1 VGQDVGTEP
10 RGQIALDEI
19 VDIEAIRAIAESL
32 HSLTGHAVSIADLD
46 DRFLVR
52 VGWCD
57 ACDVFHRTN
66 PAARALCRESDTDM
80 TQGVGRGE
88 SRAYRCKNGLWH
100 VVTPLFVG
108 DLHLANVF
116 TSQFFYDDEEIDVP
130 AFEERAARFGFDR
143 DEYIAAIG
151 AIPRFSRDTIEGFMR
166 FYAQLAEQIAAL
178 GLASMQLSETME
190 SAATAVQARTES
202 ELRFSALVENASMPI
217 AVVDRDGRINYMNEE
232 CTRVFGYT
240 ADDIPTMTEW
250 YLRAF
255 PDAAY
260 RKAAIAKWEARV
272 GKAAAGD
279 GRVPGAEYSVT
290 CRDGDVRT
298 VMISGAVAGDRILA
312 LFDDVTER
320 RKAEDALRL
329 SEAKYSAAYRTSPDS
344 VNINRLSDGLY
355 IEVNEGFS
363 NLTGYTADDVAGRS
377 SADINIWEDAADRE
391 RLVAGLRAE
400 GVVRNLEARFRRK
413 DGSVTTALMSA
424 RVIEIDGD
432 PCILS
437 VTRDISDRQ
446 RAEMLLRESQRIARV
461 GHYEWD
467 IVADRWDA
475 SEVLSDIFGIDDA
488 YVRDLAGF
496 LAIVHP
502 DDRVMVE
509 RYVLDEVVAGSRP
522 FDKEYRIVRVG
533 DGVERWVHG
542 LGTVTF
548 SEDGGAPLSLF
559 GIIQDVTDRRVS
571 EAAII
576 ESKAVIESMVY
587 EFAETMG
594 RIVEARDPYT
604 QGHQQRVANLSKR
617 IATRMGLSHVEIDEV
632 EMAGL
637 LHDVGKLRIP
647 TEILTKPGQLSPI
660 EFALVKDHSLQSY
673 EILKT
678 IAFPWAIADIAL
690 QHHERMDGSGYP
702 NGIAGDDIL
711 VAARILMVAD
721 VVEAMATHRPY
732 RPALGA
738 DAAVEEIASHPDQFD
753 PRVTAACL
761 SLHADGELGL

>member
-1 VGQDVGTEP
+1 MGQDAGTDP
-10 RGQIALDEI
+10 RSRIALDDL
-19 VDIEAIRAIAESL
+19 VDIEAIREIAESL
-32 HSLTGHAVSIADLD
+32 HSLTGHAVSISDLD
-46 DRFLVR
+46 DRFFVR

-57 ACDVFHRTN
+57 ACALFHRAN
-66 PAARALCRESDTDM
+66 PESCELCRQSDVDM
-80 TQGVGRGE
+80 THGVPRGE

-116 TSQFFYDDEEIDVP
+116 TSQFFFDDDEIDLP

-143 DEYIAAIG
+143 DEYIAAIL
-151 AIPRFSRDTIEGFMR
+151 AIPRFSRETIEGFMR

-178 GLASMQLSETME
+178 GLARLQLTETMDAREQALEARAE
-190 SAATAVQARTES
+190 SD
-202 ELRFSALVENASMPI
+202 LRFSALVENAPLPI
-217 AVVDRDGRINYMNEE
+217 AVVDGEGRLSYMNEE

-240 ADDIPTMTEW
+240 ADDTPTMTEW
-250 YLRAF
+250 YLNAF

-260 RKAAIAKWEARV
+260 REAAIAKWETRV

-279 GRVPGAEYSVT
+279 GRVPGAEYSVR
-290 CRDGDVRT
+290 CKNGDVRT
-298 VMISGAVAGDRILA
+298 VTISGAVAGDRILA

-320 RKAEDALRL
+320 RNAEDALRL
-329 SEAKYSAAYRTSPDS
+329 SEAKYAAAYRTSPDS
-344 VNINRLSDGLY
+344 VNLNRLSDGLY
-355 IEVNEGFS
+355 LEVNEGFT
-363 NLTGYTADDVAGRS
+363 NLTGYTAEDVAGKT

-424 RVIEIDGD
+424 RIMDIVGE
-432 PCILS
+432 PYILS

-475 SEVLSDIFGIDDA
+475 SEVLMDIFGIDEA
-488 YVRDLAGF
+488 YVRDFSGF
-496 LAIVHP
+496 LGIVHP
-502 DDRVMVE
+502 DDRSMVE
-509 RYVLDEVVAGSRP
+509 RYVTDEVVGRRRP
-522 FDKEYRIVRVG
+522 FDKEYRIVRVC
-533 DGVERWVHG
+533 DGAERWVHG
-542 LGTVTF
+542 LGTVSF
-548 SEDGGAPLSLF
+548 DDSGSPLSLF
-559 GIIQDVTDRRVS
+559 SIIQDITERRLS
-571 EAAII
+571 EAAVI

-587 EFAETMG
+587 DFAETMG

-617 IATRMGLSHVEIDEV
+617 IAVRMGLSQVAVDEV

-637 LHDVGKLRIP
+637 LHDVGKLRVP
-647 TEILTKPGQLSPI
+647 TEILTKPGHLSPI
-660 EFALVKDHSLQSY
+660 EFALVKDHSAQSY
-673 EILKT
+673 EILKA
-678 IAFPWAIADIAL
+678 IAFPWAIADVVL

-702 NGIAGDDIL
+702 DGIAGDDIL
-711 VAARILMVAD
+711 LAARILMVAD

-738 DAAVEEIASHPDQFD
+738 DAAMDEVASHPEKFD
-753 PRVTAACL
+753 AHVVAACL